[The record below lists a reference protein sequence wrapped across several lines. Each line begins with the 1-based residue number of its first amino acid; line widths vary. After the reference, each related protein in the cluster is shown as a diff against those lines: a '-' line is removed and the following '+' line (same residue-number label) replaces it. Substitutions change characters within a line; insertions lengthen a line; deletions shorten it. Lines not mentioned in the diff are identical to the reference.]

1 MRTGITLSGGSSDE
15 PIGVQVFELDADK
28 GGVQTLPADT
38 TTVGVTAGSGSADE
52 VVRVDPLVEEYRS
65 RPTLTPSRRE
75 LTVSSIS
82 AGLYLAAAVALM
94 AFSRGSLGDLAT
106 GPGMLFLLCYA
117 VTSRI
122 EFEIGTGSAVPTQL
136 VLVPMLFVLPAGDV
150 PMTVLLA
157 YALSAT
163 FDVASGALRPER
175 IPVVLS
181 TCWHALG
188 PAVVL
193 AMWGSGRPDWDQA
206 GIYALALGSQFAL
219 DLVSSVIRES
229 AGFGVPAR
237 SVATFLCWV
246 FLVDALLAP
255 PALTATFTI
264 VDKPV
269 ALLGLMPLA
278 VLLWVFARDRH
289 THIDQTLALSQ
300 AIDGANEQARHDGL
314 TGAFNRL
321 GWDEACAALH
331 QASEG
336 TWKPVSVLVVD
347 VDHLKD
353 ANDRHGHEFGDSVIR
368 ATARALAGGIRTG
381 DILARIGGDE
391 FAILLPGTGEGE
403 CSQIAGRLQRMIA
416 ASKVGSMTLSASI
429 GSATCRADHLD
440 EGFRVADSRMY
451 RTKRAK
457 HEASVSGD

>member
-1 MRTGITLSGGSSDE
+1 MRTGVTLSRGSADE
-15 PIGVQVFELDADK
+15 PIGVQVLAADADK
-28 GGVQTLPADT
+28 GGVQTLSADT

-75 LTVSSIS
+75 LTISSIS
-82 AGLYLAAAVALM
+82 AGLYLVAAVALM
-94 AFSRGSLGDLAT
+94 AFSRGSVGDLAT

-117 VTSRI
+117 VVSRI

-188 PAVVL
+188 PAFVL

-219 DLVSSVIRES
+219 DLISSVIRES

-264 VDKPV
+264 VDRPV
-269 ALLGLMPLA
+269 ELLGLMPLA

-314 TGAFNRL
+314 TGAFNRM
-321 GWDEACAALH
+321 GWDEACAALR
-331 QASEG
+331 QATEG

-403 CSQIAGRLQRMIA
+403 CSQIAGRLQRLIA
-416 ASKVGSMTLSASI
+416 GAKVGDMPLSASI

-440 EGFRVADSRMY
+440 EGFRVADARMY

-457 HEASVSGD
+457 QEAAGA

>member
-1 MRTGITLSGGSSDE
+1 MQTLS
-15 PIGVQVFELDADK
+15 
-28 GGVQTLPADT
+28 ADT
-38 TTVGVTAGSGSADE
+38 TTVGVTAGSASADE

-65 RPTLTPSRRE
+65 RPSLTPSRRE
-75 LTVSSIS
+75 LTVSTVS
-82 AGLYLAAAVALM
+82 AGLYLAAAIGLMVATG
-94 AFSRGSLGDLAT
+94 GSFGDILT

-117 VTSRI
+117 VVSRI

-150 PMTVLLA
+150 PLTVLLA
-157 YALSAT
+157 YALSAM
-163 FDVASGALRPER
+163 FDVSSGALRPQR

-193 AMWGSGRPDWDQA
+193 AVWGSGRPDWDQA
-206 GIYALALGSQFAL
+206 GIYLLALGSQFAL

-264 VDKPV
+264 VDKPG

-289 THIDQTLALSQ
+289 AHIDQTLAMSQ
-300 AIDGANEQARHDGL
+300 AIDGANDQARHDGL
-314 TGAFNRL
+314 TGALNRL
-321 GWDEACAALH
+321 GWDEACADVLDAT
-331 QASEG
+331 EG
-336 TWKPVSVLVVD
+336 TWKPASVLVVD
-347 VDHLKD
+347 VDDLKD

-381 DILARIGGDE
+381 DVLARIGGDE

-403 CSQIAGRLQRMIA
+403 CAQIVGRLQRLIG
-416 ASKVGSMTLSASI
+416 ASRVGSMKLSASI
-429 GSATCRADHLD
+429 GSATCRSDHLD
-440 EGFRVADSRMY
+440 EGFRVADARMY
-451 RTKRAK
+451 RSKRARRDP
-457 HEASVSGD
+457 AVAGD

>member
-1 MRTGITLSGGSSDE
+1 MQTLS
-15 PIGVQVFELDADK
+15 
-28 GGVQTLPADT
+28 ADT
-38 TTVGVTAGSGSADE
+38 TTVGVTAGTGGADE

-65 RPTLTPSRRE
+65 RPSLTPSRRE

-82 AGLYLAAAVALM
+82 AGLYLVAAVGLM
-94 AFSRGSLGDLAT
+94 AASRGSFADLLT

-117 VTSRI
+117 VVSRI

-136 VLVPMLFVLPAGDV
+136 VLVPMLFVLPPGDV
-150 PMTVLLA
+150 PLTVLLA
-157 YALSAT
+157 YALSAL
-163 FDVASGALRPER
+163 FDVASGALRPQR

-188 PAVVL
+188 PAAVL
-193 AMWGSGRPDWDQA
+193 VLWGSGHPSWQQA
-206 GIYALALGSQFAL
+206 GVYALALAAQFAL
-219 DLVSSVIRES
+219 DLVSSVARES
-229 AGFGVPAR
+229 LGFGVPAR
-237 SVATFLCWV
+237 SVASFLLWV

-264 VDKPV
+264 VDRPA

-289 THIDQTLALSQ
+289 AHIDQTLALSQ
-300 AIDGANEQARHDGL
+300 AIEGANDQARHDGL

-321 GWDEACAALH
+321 GWDEACNALR
-331 QASEG
+331 QATEG
-336 TWKPVSVLVVD
+336 TWRPASVLVVD

-381 DILARIGGDE
+381 DIMARIGGDE

-403 CSQIAGRLQRMIA
+403 CAQIVGRLQRLIG
-416 ASKVGSMTLSASI
+416 ASRVGSMTLSASI

-451 RTKRAK
+451 RAKRAR
-457 HEASVSGD
+457 HEAIVSGD

>member
-1 MRTGITLSGGSSDE
+1 MQTLSTE
-15 PIGVQVFELDADK
+15 
-28 GGVQTLPADT
+28 T
-38 TTVGVTAGSGSADE
+38 TTVGVSTGTGAGDE

-65 RPTLTPSRRE
+65 RPSLTPSRRE

-82 AGLYLAAAVALM
+82 ACLYLGAALGLM
-94 AFSRGSLGDLAT
+94 AASHGSFAGLLT

-117 VTSRI
+117 VVSRI
-122 EFEIGTGSAVPTQL
+122 EFEIGTGSAIPTQL
-136 VLVPMLFVLPAGDV
+136 VLVPMLFVLPPGVV
-150 PMTVLLA
+150 PLTVLLA

-181 TCWHALG
+181 TCWYALG

-193 AMWGSGRPDWDQA
+193 AVWGNGRPDWQQA

-264 VDKPV
+264 VDKPA

-289 THIDQTLALSQ
+289 NHIDQTLALSQ
-300 AIDGANEQARHDGL
+300 AIDGANDQARHDGL
-314 TGAFNRL
+314 TGAFNRM
-321 GWDEACAALH
+321 GWDEACAHLQ
-331 QASEG
+331 QAAEG
-336 TWKPVSVLVVD
+336 TWKPASVLVVD
-347 VDHLKD
+347 VDRLKD
-353 ANDRHGHEFGDSVIR
+353 ANDQHGHEFGDSVIR

-381 DILARIGGDE
+381 DVLARIGGDE
-391 FAILLPGTGEGE
+391 FAVLLPGTGEGE
-403 CSQIAGRLQRMIA
+403 CAQIVGRLQRLIA
-416 ASKVGSMTLSASI
+416 GSKVGSFSLSASI

-440 EGFRVADSRMY
+440 EGFRVADARMY
-451 RTKRAK
+451 RAKRAK
-457 HEASVSGD
+457 HER

>member
-1 MRTGITLSGGSSDE
+1 M
-15 PIGVQVFELDADK
+15 A
-28 GGVQTLPADT
+28 A
-38 TTVGVTAGSGSADE
+38 
-52 VVRVDPLVEEYRS
+52 S
-65 RPTLTPSRRE
+65 R
-75 LTVSSIS
+75 
-82 AGLYLAAAVALM
+82 G
-94 AFSRGSLGDLAT
+94 AFSDLLT

-136 VLVPMLFVLPAGDV
+136 VLVPMLFVLPPGDV

-181 TCWHALG
+181 TCWFALG
-188 PAVVL
+188 PATVL
-193 AMWGSGRPDWDQA
+193 VIWGSGHASWHQA
-206 GIYALALGSQFAL
+206 GIYAAALGAQFAL
-219 DLVSSVIRES
+219 DLGSSVIRES
-229 AGFGVPAR
+229 FGFGVPAR
-237 SVATFLCWV
+237 RVASFLCWV

-289 THIDQTLALSQ
+289 AHFDQTLALSQ
-300 AIDGANEQARHDGL
+300 AIEGANDQARHDRL

-321 GWDEACAALH
+321 GWDEACNALR
-331 QASEG
+331 QATEG
-336 TWKPVSVLVVD
+336 TWKLASVLVVD
-347 VDHLKD
+347 VDRLKD

-381 DILARIGGDE
+381 DVLARIGGDE

-403 CSQIAGRLQRMIA
+403 CAQIVGRLQRLIS
-416 ASKVGSMTLSASI
+416 ASTVGSMTLSASI
-429 GSATCRADHLD
+429 GWATCRADHLD
-440 EGFRVADSRMY
+440 EGFRVADGRMY
-451 RTKRAK
+451 RSKRAR
-457 HEASVSGD
+457 HETIVAGD